1 MAHMSFKNKEV
12 DGGMSRWSEYLN
24 IEEPAPSALASWR
37 NVGVDGQQVSSVGG
51 HKHLQMEPVVQLSKV
66 AEGLLAKMYRLNSI
80 LDYPDPNTHTFSDTF
95 WKAGVFPNFPKICV
109 TLSKKFPEHPNK
121 LQLERVDK
129 FALDALNENAE
140 GYMHNLEQWILLL
153 LDLLAFREQALRLI
167 LDLSSTV
174 ITLLPHQ
181 NSLILHAFMDLFCS
195 FVRVNLFSDKVPRK
209 MILQVYNIL
218 HVMLKGG
225 RDCEF
230 YHRLVQFVDSYD
242 PPIKG
247 LHEDLNF
254 VSPRIGEV
262 LEAVGPIIFL
272 STDTKK
278 LRNEGFLSPFHP
290 RYPDILTN
298 SAHPMRAQDLAN
310 VTSYREWVLLG
321 YLVCPD
327 ELLRVTSI
335 DVAMVVL
342 KENLIL
348 PLFRDEYTLLHENYQ
363 LYVLPKVLESKRMAK
378 SGRAK
383 QKEADLEYNVAKQ
396 VEKML
401 TEVHEQALVSC
412 DAMHRERRILLK
424 QEIGRMVLFFTDQPS
439 LLAPNIQMVF
449 SALSLAQCEVIW
461 YFQHVGVAS
470 SKSTRGKTVDIDA
483 TDPTIG
489 FLLDGMGKLCCLVRK
504 YIAAIKGYALSYLSS
519 CAGRIRFLLGTPG
532 MIALDLDATLKGLF
546 QQVLH
551 CLENIPKPQGESV
564 PAITSDLTDLRKHWL
579 SILMIVTSSRSSI
592 NIRHLEKATVSTGKE
607 GLVSEG
613 NAAYNWSRCVDEL
626 ESQLSK
632 HGSLKKL
639 YFYHQHLTTVFRNTM
654 FGPEGRP
661 QHCCA
666 WLGSACSFPECAS
679 AIIPEEVNKIGRD
692 SISYV
697 ESLIESIMGGLEG
710 LINILDSEGGFGSL
724 EMQLSPEQ
732 AALRLN
738 NTRAKGVSSLLTP
751 GHESYP
757 DNSSSIKMLEAA
769 MQRLTSL
776 CSVLNDME
784 PICVLNH
791 VFVLREYMRDCI
803 IGNFRRRFHSMIRA
817 DNCIQRPSIIE
828 SLLRRHLGIIHLAE
842 QHISMDLT
850 EGIREVLLAES
861 YTGPFPNLQM
871 FETPVGTQG
880 GGSAVEMICNWYIES
895 VVKDASRIGVAFDAI
910 QNCFRSS
917 QPIGG
922 GCLAEAFTDKR
933 ELKALVRLFGGYGI
947 DKMDKMLREHTSALL
962 NCIDSALRSNRDA
975 LEGLAGSVNSGDR
988 IERDANLK
996 QIIDIETLADLCIQA
1011 GQAITFCRLLVEAV
1025 GAVLEEKVP
1034 LIYSLLKG
1042 LALQLPDEVPDKTE
1056 IIRLRRV
1063 ASGVGVGD
1071 KHDAEWVHSILAEAG
1086 AANDNSWALLPYLC
1100 AAFMVSNIWSGA
1112 VYDVN
1117 IGGFSNNLHCLARCV
1132 SAVVGGSEYTRVERE
1147 QRISSLSNG
1156 HTDELQEADLP
1167 SRVSAEANIKSAM
1180 QIYVKLS
1187 AGIVL
1192 DSWND
1197 TSRPHIV
1204 PKLIFL
1210 DQLCELSPYLP
1221 RSTLEVHIPYTI
1233 LRSIYHQLYGASLM
1247 ASESMDQS
1255 PRQSPLISLAHASPS
1270 ARQNR
1275 PETTPRSHTFDP
1287 SYYSSSGSQ
1296 HDDGYDADKRTGQL
1310 RSMRRSGP
1318 LDFSASRKVKF
1329 VEGSSSG
1336 SSHGAGSLQ
1345 RFTVSRSGPLSYK

>member
-1 MAHMSFKNKEV
+1 MAHVSFKSKEV
-12 DGGMSRWSEYLN
+12 DSVPRWSEYLTA
-24 IEEPAPSALASWR
+24 EESSPSASASWR
-37 NVGVDGQQVSSVGG
+37 TMGVDGPQPSSSGQR
-51 HKHLQMEPVVQLSKV
+51 HLQMEPVVQLSKV

-80 LDYPDPNTHTFSDTF
+80 LDYPDPNTHTFSEAF
-95 WKAGVFPNFPKICV
+95 WKAGVMPNFPKICI

-121 LQLERVDK
+121 LQLEKVDK

-140 GYMHNLEQWILLL
+140 GYMQNLEQWIMLL
-153 LDLLAFREQALRLI
+153 LDLLEFREQVLRLI

-181 NSLILHAFMDLFCS
+181 NSLILHAFMDLICS
-195 FVRVNLFSDKVPRK
+195 FVRVNLFSDKIPRK

-242 PPIKG
+242 PPVKG

-342 KENLIL
+342 KENLVL
-348 PLFRDEYTLLHENYQ
+348 PLFRDEYILLHENYQ
-363 LYVLPKVLESKRMAK
+363 HYVLPKVLESKRMAK
-378 SGRAK
+378 SGRTK
-383 QKEADLEYNVAKQ
+383 QKEADMEYNIAKQ

-401 TEVHEQALVSC
+401 TEVHEQALVAC
-412 DAMHRERRILLK
+412 DAIHHERRILLK
-424 QEIGRMVLFFTDQPS
+424 QEVGRMVLFFTDQPS

-449 SALSLAQCEVIW
+449 SALALAQCEVVW
-461 YFQHVGVAS
+461 YFQHVGIAS
-470 SKSTRGKTVDIDA
+470 SKSTRGRTVDIDA

-489 FLLDGMGKLCCLVRK
+489 FILDGMGKLCCLVRK

-532 MIALDLDATLKGLF
+532 MVALDLDATLKGLF

-551 CLENIPKPQGESV
+551 CLENIPKPQGENV
-564 PAITSDLTDLRKHWL
+564 PAITCDLTDLRKHWL

-592 NIRHLEKATVSTGKE
+592 NIRHLEKATMSTGKE

-613 NAAYNWSRCVDEL
+613 NAAYSWSRCVDEL

-666 WLGSACSFPECAS
+666 WLGAACSFPECAS

-738 NTRAKGVSSLLTP
+738 NVTRVKAVP
-751 GHESYP
+751 GLSAPGNESYP
-757 DNSSSIKMLEAA
+757 DNSSSVKMLEAA

-803 IGNFRRRFHSMIRA
+803 IGNFRRRFHSMIRT
-817 DNCIQRPSIIE
+817 DNCLQRPSIIE
-828 SLLRRHLGIIHLAE
+828 SLLRRHLSIIHLAE

-861 YTGPFPNLQM
+861 FTGLFSNLQVSERPV
-871 FETPVGTQG
+871 ETNG
-880 GGSAVEMICNWYIES
+880 GGSAIEIICSWYIENI
-895 VVKDASRIGVAFDAI
+895 VRDASRTGVVFDATHS
-910 QNCFRSS
+910 CFRSS

-922 GCLAEAFTDKR
+922 GYLAESFTDKR

-988 IERDANLK
+988 IERDANLR
-996 QIIDIETLADLCIQA
+996 QIIDIEALADFCIQA
-1011 GQAITFCRLLVEAV
+1011 GQAITFRQLLVEAV
-1025 GAVLEEKVP
+1025 GAVLKEKVP

-1042 LALQLPDEVPDKTE
+1042 LTMQLPDEVPDKNE

-1063 ASGVGVGD
+1063 ASSVGVGD
-1071 KHDAEWVHSILAEAG
+1071 KHDAEWVHSILAESSSAS
-1086 AANDNSWALLPYLC
+1086 DNSWILLPYLC
-1100 AAFMVSNIWSGA
+1100 SAFMVSNMWSSA

-1117 IGGFSNNLHCLARCV
+1117 TGGFSNNLHCLARCV
-1132 SAVVGGSEYTRVERE
+1132 SAVVGGSEYTRLAKE
-1147 QRISSLSNG
+1147 QRINSLSNG
-1156 HTDELQEADLP
+1156 HTDELQETELL
-1167 SRVSAEANIKSAM
+1167 SRASAESNIKSAM
-1180 QIYVKLS
+1180 QLYVKLS

-1197 TSRPHIV
+1197 SSRPHIV

-1221 RSTLEVHIPYTI
+1221 RSTLEAHIPYTI
-1233 LRSIYHQLYGASLM
+1233 LRSIYHQLYGASQM
-1247 ASESMDQS
+1247 GSEPTEPS

-1270 ARQNR
+1270 MRPNR
-1275 PETTPRSHTFDP
+1275 SDTTPRSHTYE
-1287 SYYSSSGSQ
+1287 SGYHSSSGSQ
-1296 HDDGYDADKRTGQL
+1296 HDDGYEVDRRTGERQL

-1318 LDFSASRKVKF
+1318 LDYGASRKAKF

-1336 SSHGAGSLQ
+1336 SHGAGSLQ
-1345 RFTVSRSGPLSYK
+1345 RFAVSRSGPLSYK

>member
-1 MAHMSFKNKEV
+1 MISSSFFRRRFSCSLLKEEMAHVSFKSKDV
-12 DGGMSRWSEYLN
+12 DSGMSRWSEYLSV
-24 IEEPAPSALASWR
+24 EEPIPSAMATWR
-37 NVGVDGQQVSSVGG
+37 NMSADAPQGSSAGS

-80 LDYPDPNTHTFSDTF
+80 LDYPDPNTHTFSDAF
-95 WKAGVFPNFPKICV
+95 WKAGVFPNFPKICI
-109 TLSKKFPEHPNK
+109 TMSKKFPEHPNK

-129 FALDALNENAE
+129 FGLDALNENAE

-195 FVRVNLFSDKVPRK
+195 FVRVNLFSDKMPRK

-218 HVMLKGG
+218 HIMLKGG

-262 LEAVGPIIFL
+262 
-272 STDTKK
+272 
-278 LRNEGFLSPFHP
+278 
-290 RYPDILTN
+290 
-298 SAHPMRAQDLAN
+298 RAQDLAN

-348 PLFRDEYTLLHENYQ
+348 PLFRDEYILLHENYQ

-378 SGRAK
+378 SGRTK

-396 VEKML
+396 VERML

-424 QEIGRMVLFFTDQPS
+424 QEIGRM
-439 LLAPNIQMVF
+439 MVF
-449 SALSLAQCEVIW
+449 SALALSQCEVIW
-461 YFQHVGVAS
+461 YFQHVGIAS
-470 SKSTRGKTVDIDA
+470 SKSTRLKTVDIDA

-489 FLLDGMGKLCCLVRK
+489 FLLDGIGKLCCLVRK
-504 YIAAIKGYALSYLSS
+504 YIAAIKGYALSYLLSS
-519 CAGRIRFLLGTPG
+519 AGRIRFLLGTPG
-532 MIALDLDATLKGLF
+532 MVALDLDATLKGLF

-564 PAITSDLTDLRKHWL
+564 PDITADLADLRKHWL

-592 NIRHLEKATVSTGKE
+592 NIKHLEKATVSTGKE

-613 NAAYNWSRCVDEL
+613 NAAYNWSRTEILEFESKFFKDHLNFTRVNMFCRCVDEL

-666 WLGSACSFPECAS
+666 WLGAACSFPECAS

-751 GHESYP
+751 GYESYP

-784 PICVLNH
+784 PIGVLNH

-803 IGNFRRRFHSMIRA
+803 IGNFRRRFHSMIRTE
-817 DNCIQRPSIIE
+817 NCIQRPSIIE

-880 GGSAVEMICNWYIES
+880 GGSAVEMICNWYIEN

-922 GCLAEAFTDKR
+922 GCLAESFTDKR
-933 ELKALVRLFGGYGI
+933 EMKSLVRLFGGYGI

-975 LEGLAGSVNSGDR
+975 LEGLAGTVNSGDR
-988 IERDANLK
+988 IERDVNLK
-996 QIIDIETLADLCIQA
+996 QIIDLETLADLCIQA
-1011 GQAITFCRLLVEAV
+1011 GQAITFRRLLVEAV

-1042 LALQLPDEVPDKTE
+1042 LALQLPDEVPDKNE
-1056 IIRLRRV
+1056 IIRLRKV
-1063 ASGVGVGD
+1063 ASSVGVGD
-1071 KHDAEWVHSILAEAG
+1071 KHDAEWVHSILADAG
-1086 AANDNSWALLPYLC
+1086 AANDNSWILLPYLC
-1100 AAFMVSNIWSGA
+1100 AAFMVSNIWNGA

-1117 IGGFSNNLHCLARCV
+1117 IGGLSNNLHCLARCV
-1132 SAVVGGSEYTRVERE
+1132 SAVIGGSEYTRVERE
-1147 QRISSLSNG
+1147 QRINSLSNV
-1156 HTDELQEADLP
+1156 HTDELQEAELP
-1167 SRVSAEANIKSAM
+1167 SRVSAEANIKSCM

-1197 TSRPHIV
+1197 TSRQHIV
-1204 PKLIFL
+1204 PKLTFL
-1210 DQLCELSPYLP
+1210 DQLCELSPYVP
-1221 RSTLEVHIPYTI
+1221 RSTLEAHIPYTI
-1233 LRSIYHQLYGASLM
+1233 LRSIYHQLYGGSLL
-1247 ASESMDQS
+1247 ASEPAEQS

-1270 ARQNR
+1270 ARQMQNR

-1287 SYYSSSGSQ
+1287 GYYSSSGSQ
-1296 HDDGYDADKRTGQL
+1296 HDDGYDADRRTGRLL
-1310 RSMRRSGP
+1310 RSLRRSGP
-1318 LDFSASRKVKF
+1318 LDFGASRKAKKF

-1345 RFTVSRSGPLSYK
+1345 RFAVSRSGPLSYR